1 MKELLKTLN
10 DTRIYLLTIPVSI
23 ALFFL
28 DPVLAATWLTWGLV
42 IFAIAGIVLALRK
55 ILFNTFD
62 MSAAIEKALESPA
75 GAGQVVMAVAIVMAS
90 IFVSVTMWL
99 SR

>member
-1 MKELLKTLN
+1 MKAILRSMR
-10 DTRIYLLTIPVSI
+10 DSRIFILIFPATFILW
-23 ALFFL
+23 LL
-28 DPVLAATWLTWGLV
+28 DPILTETWCQWGLV
-42 IFAIAGIVLALRK
+42 IFAVAGLTLLLRK

-62 MSAAIEKALESPA
+62 MSAAIAKAVETSG

-90 IFVSVTMWL
+90 IMLSVTLWL

>member
-1 MKELLKTLN
+1 MKAIFRSMKDSRIFLLIFPATFVLW
-10 DTRIYLLTIPVSI
+10 L
-23 ALFFL
+23 L
-28 DPVLAATWLTWGLV
+28 DPILTETWCQWGLAMLAV
-42 IFAIAGIVLALRK
+42 AGLTLLLRK

-62 MSAAIEKALESPA
+62 MSAAIEKAVESSA

-90 IFVSVTMWL
+90 IMLSVTLWL